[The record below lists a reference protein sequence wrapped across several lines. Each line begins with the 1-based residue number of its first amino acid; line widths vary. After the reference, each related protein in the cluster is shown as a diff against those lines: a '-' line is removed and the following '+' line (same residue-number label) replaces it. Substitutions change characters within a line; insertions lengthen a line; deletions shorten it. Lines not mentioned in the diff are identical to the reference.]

1 MKIDVKV
8 ITGAKKRE
16 LKLEGPLVKAKIT
29 AKPVKGK
36 ANEELIELLAETLK
50 VKKRDIVIV
59 AGQRDTRKTVSVPVD
74 EKTLRR
80 VLGGEAG

>member
-1 MKIDVKV
+1 LKIDVKV

-16 LKLEGPLVKAKIT
+16 LKLEGSLVKARIV

-50 VKKRDIVIV
+50 VKKRDVVIV
-59 AGQRDTRKTVSVPVD
+59 AGERDTRKTVSVPVD
-74 EKTLRR
+74 EETLKK
-80 VLGGEAG
+80 VLGSGLE

>member
-16 LKLEGPLVKAKIT
+16 IKLEGSLVKAKIM

-59 AGQRDTRKTVSVPVD
+59 AGERDTRKTISLPVD
-74 EKTLRR
+74 QETLRR
-80 VLGGEAG
+80 VLGDKTE